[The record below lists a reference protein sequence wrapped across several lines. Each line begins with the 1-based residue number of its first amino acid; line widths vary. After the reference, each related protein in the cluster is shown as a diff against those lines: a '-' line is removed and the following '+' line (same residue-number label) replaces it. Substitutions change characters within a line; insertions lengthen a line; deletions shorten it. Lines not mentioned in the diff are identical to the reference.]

1 MIIAGLLHIPEW
13 LPPATVGFM
22 FTVLGLLKVYG
33 LCGGV
38 IGGRDKPWFQYAIG
52 TCPAWVGRSWHGRCL
67 RYGLPFLFLGIGL
80 CALGSL
86 AWQLFFRAHAH

>member
-1 MIIAGLLHIPEW
+1 MIIGGILH
-13 LPPATVGFM
+13 LPYWVQPALVGSL

-52 TCPAWVGRSWHGRCL
+52 TCPAWVGRGWRGRLL

-80 CALGSL
+80 WGLGNF
-86 AWQLFFRAHAH
+86 AWAIHTHAAMH